1 MNSAHSYEEL
11 VIWQLGSELRD
22 SIFEL
27 TEHGPASRDFEFRKQ
42 IRSASSSVPS
52 NIAEG
57 FGYYK
62 PKLFARHL
70 RIAIASL
77 DETKGHLQ
85 DGAGTKGYFDPNQA
99 GRLDSSHLPNAA
111 SVETSL
117 RYLDS
122 CKGNAPVDWAVQTSA
137 KTSGPATRKPRSEPR
152 EPRREPSCEPPF
164 EPSCEPSCEP
174 SS

>member
-1 MNSAHSYEEL
+1 MKSAHSYEEL

-22 SIFEL
+22 RIFEL

-42 IRSASSSVPS
+42 IRSSSSSVPS

-62 PKLFARHL
+62 PKLFARQL

-77 DETKGHLQ
+77 DETKSHLQ
-85 DGAGTKGYFDPNQA
+85 DGAGTKGYFDPDEA
-99 GRLDSSHLPNAA
+99 GRLIRLACRTLRA
-111 SVETSL
+111 SKRLL

-122 CKGNAPVDWAVQTSA
+122 CKGKAPVDWALFERAPKRAAAQRT
-137 KTSGPATRKPRSEPR
+137 EPR
-152 EPRREPSCEPPF
+152 HEPRDEPS
-164 EPSCEPSCEP
+164 
-174 SS
+174 

>member
-1 MNSAHSYEEL
+1 MKSAHSYEEL

-22 SIFEL
+22 RIFEL
-27 TEHGPASRDFEFRKQ
+27 TEDGPATRDFEFRKQ
-42 IRSASSSVPS
+42 IRSSSSSVPS

-77 DETKGHLQ
+77 DETKSHLQ
-85 DGAGTKGYFDPNQA
+85 DGAGTKGYFDPDEA
-99 GRLDSSHLPNAA
+99 GRLIRLACRTLRA
-111 SVETSL
+111 SKRLL

-122 CKGNAPVDWAVQTSA
+122 CKGRRPSIGLCSNERQNVRPRGAPNHMNPVMN
-137 KTSGPATRKPRSEPR
+137 PRA
-152 EPRREPSCEPPF
+152 EPP
-164 EPSCEPSCEP
+164 C
-174 SS
+174 

>member
-22 SIFEL
+22 RIFEL

-42 IRSASSSVPS
+42 IRAASSSVPS

-77 DETKGHLQ
+77 NETKGHLQ

-99 GRLDSSHLPNAA
+99 GGLIRLTCRTLRA
-111 SVETSL
+111 SKRLL

-122 CKGNAPVDWAVQTSA
+122 CKGNAPIDWADFKSPPKRRAPPPA
-137 KTSGPATRKPRSEPR
+137 K
-152 EPRREPSCEPPF
+152 PRRERA
-164 EPSCEPSCEP
+164 
-174 SS
+174 